1 VNPKGFEVIKMS
13 KKSYILQSGIIDR
26 SRGGTHMNHIYR
38 IETSSE
44 DIPLT

>member
-1 VNPKGFEVIKMS
+1 VNPKGFEVIKVS
-13 KKSYILQSGIIDR
+13 KKSYIPQSRIINWSQGR
-26 SRGGTHMNHIYR
+26 THTNRVYR

>member
-1 VNPKGFEVIKMS
+1 VNLKCFEVIKAS
-13 KKSYILQSGIIDR
+13 KKSYIPQSGNIDQ
-26 SRGGTHMNHIYR
+26 SWGGTHMNRVYR

>member
-1 VNPKGFEVIKMS
+1 VNPKGLEVIKAS
-13 KKSYILQSGIIDR
+13 KKSYIPQSGNIDR
-26 SRGGTHMNHIYR
+26 SRGGTHTNRVYR